1 MLNTLSG
8 IKIAPFAARQHDVQ
22 LGSGKK
28 RGVGTGVL
36 LDDKFAALVCGLEGM
51 VHVGATA
58 PGKARAEAFLG
69 PFRDISKR
77 PRTYVARFRGGFMGE
92 FGQMLADNVENA
104 IDRDLL
110 RVGAAAGEVSDL
122 LRARFPHSPPKGDLE
137 QLDIPSITPVS
148 FDHTR
153 QATDEL
159 TGVHQHML
167 LASVAVAP
175 GSRGSGWAAAK

>member
-22 LGSGKK
+22 LGSDKK
-28 RGVGTGVL
+28 RRVGTGVL
-36 LDDKFAALVCGLEGM
+36 RDKFAALVCGLEAM
-51 VHVGATA
+51 AHLGATA
-58 PGKARAEAFLG
+58 AGKARAKAFLA

-77 PRTYVARFRGGFMGE
+77 LRTYVARFRVGFMGE

-110 RVGAAAGEVSDL
+110 RVGAAAGEASDL
-122 LRARFPHSPPKGDLE
+122 LRARFPHSPLKGGLD
-137 QLDIPSITPVS
+137 QLDIPNITPMS
-148 FDHTR
+148 FGHTR

-159 TGVHQHML
+159 TSMV
-167 LASVAVAP
+167 LALVAVAP
-175 GSRGSGWAAAK
+175 GSRGAGWTAAK